1 MYVCIQ
7 LYIYSSILYIYIY
20 RDIIVLVIAQLQHGY
35 AYTAKYYPVI
45 T

>member
-1 MYVCIQ
+1 MYTVI
-7 LYIYSSILYIYIY
+7 YIYSSILYIY